1 MKGTEGTSHS
11 ERLGIESAHAREIEL
26 HLEPWGEQLSISRNV
41 RYEIVATGPDGDC
54 LEVEFEEKRITIL
67 GWSGSILSVFQEGDL
82 LCQCN
87 IPVPA
92 TPQRQEKQ

>member
-1 MKGTEGTSHS
+1 VKSTEGTSHS
-11 ERLGIESAHAREIEL
+11 ERLRIQNAHAHEIEL
-26 HLEPWGEQLSISRNV
+26 HLEPWGEQLSISRNM

-54 LEVEFEEKRITIL
+54 LEVQFEEKRITIW
-67 GWSGSILSVFQEGDL
+67 GWSGSILSVFHEGDL
-82 LCQCN
+82 LSQCN